1 MSNRPESKM
10 YGGLPT
16 EGSGLTRS
24 VTARCGNRRTP
35 AASSLATSAVRSIG
49 AIDPPPG
56 FLQSPDDAAAQ
67 QRLMSWTRFSQAAG
81 GRARPVALLGLS
93 QTLSWG
99 SSFYLPA
106 VLAHPMATD
115 LGLAPPMVYL
125 AFSAALVVSA
135 AVGPAAG
142 RAIDRLGGRPVLMGG
157 NLVFAL
163 GLVLLAM
170 AQGPWGLFGAWA
182 VLGVAMGGGLYEA
195 AFATLVRLYGQAARN
210 PITGITLIAG
220 FASTVGWPLSAWML
234 GDHGWRGACL
244 GWAALHLLVG
254 LPLNAL
260 LPRAGKAAA
269 PARGA
274 DQPAIAAKG
283 ATEGEVAGAAEG
295 AATTPGPVPAAAG
308 QPPAATSQRAL
319 VLLLSLFFA
328 VSMFIGTAWATHL
341 PQLLQSVGAS
351 LAVAIGV
358 GALVGPAQVAGR
370 VLEFGFLRRVHP
382 LLSARLSSLAHPLGI
397 AVLLLAGA
405 PAAALFAVLH
415 GAGNGILTIAKGT
428 LPLVLFGAQGY
439 GARQGWLM
447 MPARVA
453 QASAPFVF
461 GLALDRWG
469 SGALW
474 LSGGLGLVAFAALM
488 AIRLTH
494 DRATDA
500 QPSTPR

>member
-1 MSNRPESKM
+1 MP
-10 YGGLPT
+10 
-16 EGSGLTRS
+16 
-24 VTARCGNRRTP
+24 
-35 AASSLATSAVRSIG
+35 
-49 AIDPPPG
+49 
-56 FLQSPDDAAAQ
+56 
-67 QRLMSWTRFSQAAG
+67 WTRFSQAAG
-81 GRARPVALLGLS
+81 GRARPVALLGLA

-115 LGLAPPMVYL
+115 LGLAPPTVYL

-163 GLVLLAM
+163 GLVLLAL
-170 AQGPWGLFGAWA
+170 AQGPWGLFAAWA
-182 VLGVAMGGGLYEA
+182 VLGLAMGGGLYEA

-234 GDHGWRGACL
+234 SQHGWRGACL

-260 LPRAGKAAA
+260 LPRAVAAAASATGTATGTATGAATAAATAAA
-269 PARGA
+269 P
-274 DQPAIAAKG
+274 DAA
-283 ATEGEVAGAAEG
+283 
-295 AATTPGPVPAAAG
+295 PAAAAAAAAPTAPV
-308 QPPAATSQRAL
+308 QPTAATSQRAL

-328 VSMFIGTAWATHL
+328 VSMFVGTAWATHL

-351 LAVAIGV
+351 LMVAIGV

-382 LLSARLSSLAHPLGI
+382 LLSARLSALAHPLGI

-428 LPLVLFGAQGY
+428 LPLVLFGGQGY

-469 SGALW
+469 RGALW

-488 AIRLTH
+488 AVRLTH
-494 DRATDA
+494 DRATDGQA
-500 QPSTPR
+500 PTR

>member
-1 MSNRPESKM
+1 M
-10 YGGLPT
+10 
-16 EGSGLTRS
+16 
-24 VTARCGNRRTP
+24 A
-35 AASSLATSAVRSIG
+35 
-49 AIDPPPG
+49 
-56 FLQSPDDAAAQ
+56 
-67 QRLMSWTRFSQAAG
+67 WTRFSQAAS
-81 GRARPVALLGLS
+81 GRARPVVLLGLA

-115 LGLAPPMVYL
+115 LGLPPPMVYL
-125 AFSAALVVSA
+125 AFSGALVVSA
-135 AVGPAAG
+135 LVGPAAG
-142 RAIDRLGGRPVLMGG
+142 RAIDRLGGRPVLMGCNG
-157 NLVFAL
+157 IFAL
-163 GLVLLAM
+163 GLLLLSL
-170 AQGPWGLFGAWA
+170 AQGPWGLFAAWA
-182 VLGVAMGGGLYEA
+182 LLGLAMGAGLYEA
-195 AFATLVRLYGQAARN
+195 AFATLVKLYGQAARN

-234 GDHGWRGACL
+234 GQHGWRGACV

-260 LPRAGKAAA
+260 LPRAGATVAAAPPAAAA
-269 PARGA
+269 PAA
-274 DQPAIAAKG
+274 PAR
-283 ATEGEVAGAAEG
+283 
-295 AATTPGPVPAAAG
+295 PAAAT
-308 QPPAATSQRAL
+308 PQRAL
-319 VLLLSLFFA
+319 VALLSLFFA

-341 PQLLQSVGAS
+341 PQLLQSVGAT

-397 AVLLLAGA
+397 AALLLAGA
-405 PAAALFAVLH
+405 PAAAVFALLH

-469 SGALW
+469 RGALW
-474 LSGGLGLVAFAALM
+474 LSGALGLVAFAALM
-488 AIRLTH
+488 AIRLRH
-494 DRATDA
+494 DPATPADA
-500 QPSTPR
+500 PAPPR

>member
-1 MSNRPESKM
+1 M
-10 YGGLPT
+10 
-16 EGSGLTRS
+16 
-24 VTARCGNRRTP
+24 A
-35 AASSLATSAVRSIG
+35 
-49 AIDPPPG
+49 
-56 FLQSPDDAAAQ
+56 
-67 QRLMSWTRFSQAAG
+67 WTRFSQAAG

-115 LGLAPPMVYL
+115 LGLPPPMVYL
-125 AFSAALVVSA
+125 AFSLALVVSA
-135 AVGPAAG
+135 AVGPASG
-142 RAIDRLGGRPVLMGG
+142 RAIDRLGGRPVLLGCNG
-157 NLVFAL
+157 IFAL
-163 GLVLLAM
+163 GLVLLAL
-170 AQGPWGLFGAWA
+170 AQGPWGLFAAWA
-182 VLGVAMGGGLYEA
+182 VLGLAMGAGLYEA

-234 GDHGWRGACL
+234 SQHGWRGACL

-260 LPRAGKAAA
+260 LPRVAPPATGAPTPATTAAA
-269 PARGA
+269 PA
-274 DQPAIAAKG
+274 
-283 ATEGEVAGAAEG
+283 
-295 AATTPGPVPAAAG
+295 PVQPAAAT
-308 QPPAATSQRAL
+308 PQRAL
-319 VLLLSLFFA
+319 VALLSLFFA
-328 VSMFIGTAWATHL
+328 VSMFVGTAWATHL
-341 PQLLQSVGAS
+341 PQLLQSVGAT

-469 SGALW
+469 RGALW
-474 LSGGLGLVAFAALM
+474 LSGALGLVAFAALM
-488 AIRLTH
+488 AIRLRH
-494 DRATDA
+494 DQPTDA
-500 QPSTPR
+500 QPPPR

>member
-1 MSNRPESKM
+1 M
-10 YGGLPT
+10 
-16 EGSGLTRS
+16 
-24 VTARCGNRRTP
+24 A
-35 AASSLATSAVRSIG
+35 
-49 AIDPPPG
+49 
-56 FLQSPDDAAAQ
+56 
-67 QRLMSWTRFSQAAG
+67 WTRFSQAAG

-115 LGLAPPMVYL
+115 LGLPPPMVYL
-125 AFSAALVVSA
+125 AFSLALVVSA

-142 RAIDRLGGRPVLMGG
+142 RAIDKLGGRPVLLGCNG
-157 NLVFAL
+157 IFAL
-163 GLVLLAM
+163 GLVLLAL
-170 AQGPWGLFGAWA
+170 AQGPWGLFAAWA
-182 VLGVAMGGGLYEA
+182 VMGLAMGAGLYEA

-234 GDHGWRGACL
+234 SQHGWRGACL

-260 LPRAGKAAA
+260 LPRVAPPTTAAPTPAATAAA
-269 PARGA
+269 PPPV
-274 DQPAIAAKG
+274 QPA
-283 ATEGEVAGAAEG
+283 
-295 AATTPGPVPAAAG
+295 
-308 QPPAATSQRAL
+308 AATSQRAL
-319 VLLLSLFFA
+319 VALLSLFFA

-341 PQLLQSVGAS
+341 PQLLQSVGAT

-469 SGALW
+469 RGALW
-474 LSGGLGLVAFAALM
+474 LSGALGLVAFAALM
-488 AIRLTH
+488 AIRLRH
-494 DRATDA
+494 DPANPADA
-500 QPSTPR
+500 QPPPR

>member
-1 MSNRPESKM
+1 M
-10 YGGLPT
+10 
-16 EGSGLTRS
+16 
-24 VTARCGNRRTP
+24 A
-35 AASSLATSAVRSIG
+35 
-49 AIDPPPG
+49 
-56 FLQSPDDAAAQ
+56 
-67 QRLMSWTRFSQAAG
+67 WTRFSQAAG

-115 LGLAPPMVYL
+115 LGLPPPMVYL
-125 AFSAALVVSA
+125 AFSLALVVSA

-142 RAIDRLGGRPVLMGG
+142 RAIDKLGGRPVLLGCNG
-157 NLVFAL
+157 IFAL
-163 GLVLLAM
+163 GLVLLAL
-170 AQGPWGLFGAWA
+170 AQGPWGLFAAWA
-182 VLGVAMGGGLYEA
+182 VLGLAMGAGLYEA

-234 GDHGWRGACL
+234 SQHGWRGACL

-260 LPRAGKAAA
+260 LPRVAPPTTAA
-269 PARGA
+269 PTPAA
-274 DQPAIAAKG
+274 TSAAPPPVQPA
-283 ATEGEVAGAAEG
+283 
-295 AATTPGPVPAAAG
+295 
-308 QPPAATSQRAL
+308 AATSQRAL
-319 VLLLSLFFA
+319 VALLSLFFA

-341 PQLLQSVGAS
+341 PQLLQSVGAT

-469 SGALW
+469 RGALW
-474 LSGGLGLVAFAALM
+474 LSGALGLVAFAALI
-488 AIRLTH
+488 AIRLRH
-494 DRATDA
+494 DPANPADA
-500 QPSTPR
+500 QPPPR